1 MSDLRQSDRYA
12 RPILEA
18 ELVEPARAPVALREP
33 PVQDACFLDLPPTVA
48 DYAAVAADIGY
59 TPPHLPNLQLQEF
72 LGETGVRVLDYGAVC
87 KWMDEYVRP
96 LDAGWFWSPLRPKDA
111 EGRELEG
118 YTARGRDRMDHT
130 HGQTERYRVYVNS
143 GKDVPIH
150 ILERVRRIEQT
161 LAERAFNTPV
171 RFFVSDFEKRKPIP
185 RERADALNDPWLMIL
200 AAVAAPAALVPLVIG
215 QWNEPCLIDPDPDD
229 ARYARAAARRH
240 QARRATA
247 APVKRPA
254 EASAAVAPAKL
265 STRLPVVL
273 PLLPATTPAGR
284 STRRRVLGLTVWEW
298 ALAAAFLL
306 VVWACR

>member
-1 MSDLRQSDRYA
+1 MSDLRQSDRRA
-12 RPILEA
+12 RLILEA
-18 ELVEPARAPVALREP
+18 EPEPARAPVALREP

-59 TPPHLPNLQLQEF
+59 APPHLPSLQLQEV
-72 LGETGVRVLDYGAVC
+72 LGETGVRVLDYRAVC

-111 EGRELEG
+111 EGREFQG
-118 YTARGRDRMDHT
+118 YTARGRDRMGHT

-150 ILERVRRIEQT
+150 ILERVRRIERS
-161 LAERAFNTPV
+161 LAERGFNTPV

-185 RERADALNDPWLMIL
+185 RKREAALADPFLMIL
-200 AAVAAPAALVPLVIG
+200 AAVAAPAVLVPLVIG
-215 QWNEPCLIDPDPDD
+215 QWNEPCLVDPDPDD
-229 ARYARAAARRH
+229 ARYARATARRH
-240 QARRATA
+240 EARRAAA
-247 APVKRPA
+247 APVKRSA

-265 STRLPVVL
+265 ATRLPVVL
-273 PLLPATTPAGR
+273 PLLPAAPAGR
-284 STRRRVLGLTVWEW
+284 SARRRVPGFTAWEW

-306 VVWACR
+306 TVWACR

>member
-1 MSDLRQSDRYA
+1 MSDLRQSDRRA
-12 RPILEA
+12 RLILEV
-18 ELVEPARAPVALREP
+18 EPEPARARVALREP

-48 DYAAVAADIGY
+48 DYAVVAADIGY
-59 TPPHLPNLQLQEF
+59 APPHLPSLQLQEV

-87 KWMDEYVRP
+87 EWMDQYVRP

-111 EGRELEG
+111 EGREFEG
-118 YTARGRDRMDHT
+118 YSARGRDRMDHT
-130 HGQTERYRVYVNS
+130 HGQTERHRVYVNS

-161 LAERAFNTPV
+161 LASRGFNTPV

-215 QWNEPCLIDPDPDD
+215 QWNEPCLVDPDPDD
-229 ARYARAAARRH
+229 ARYARAAVRRH
-240 QARRATA
+240 QARRAA

-254 EASAAVAPAKL
+254 EASAAVPPAKL

-273 PLLPATTPAGR
+273 PLLPAAVPAGR
-284 STRRRVLGLTVWEW
+284 STRRRLLGLTAWEW

-306 VVWACR
+306 TVWACR

>member
-1 MSDLRQSDRYA
+1 MSGLRQSDRRA
-12 RPILEA
+12 RPILEV
-18 ELVEPARAPVALREP
+18 EPEPARAPVALREP
-33 PVQDACFLDLPPTVA
+33 PVQDACFLDVSPTVA
-48 DYAAVAADIGY
+48 DYAAVAAGIGY
-59 TPPHLPNLQLQEF
+59 TPPHLPNLQLQET
-72 LGETGVRVLDYGAVC
+72 LGEMGVRVLDYRAVC
-87 KWMDEYVRP
+87 KWMDQYVRP

-111 EGRELEG
+111 EGRELDG
-118 YTARGRDRMDHT
+118 YTARGRDRWDHT
-130 HGQTERYRVYVNS
+130 HGQTERHRVYVNS

-161 LAERAFNTPV
+161 LASRGFNTPV

-215 QWNEPCLIDPDPDD
+215 QWNEPCLVDPDPDD

-240 QARRATA
+240 QARRAAA

-254 EASAAVAPAKL
+254 EASAAVPPARL

-273 PLLPATTPAGR
+273 PLLPATASAGR
-284 STRRRVLGLTVWEW
+284 RGRRRVPGLTAWEW

-306 VVWACR
+306 IVWACR